1 MFERRD
7 PFNWKIPV
15 MIIAGVVALTGG
27 IYIGV
32 KTNSADAQ
40 KVNAKEEIKKEQKV
54 KEVFGLSKDC
64 EIWVHTKNEDGSESD
79 KNPMMVGTVDKSLV
93 EMNEKEIREYLKN
106 KYPEREVEK
115 ISKYEIVLSEIQAH
129 KDASRSNKY
138 ALEADDDLI
147 GLYKYDDDGNR
158 ELVEDTQI
166 HINSLPKS
174 VQEEIQKGVVV
185 DSQEEAYSRLENF
198 GS

>member
-64 EIWVHTKNEDGSESD
+64 EIWVHKKNEDGSESD

-115 ISKYEIVLSEIQAH
+115 ISKYEIVLSEIQTH

>member
-115 ISKYEIVLSEIQAH
+115 ISKYEIVLSEIQVH